1 MLQISNIFPSNCN
14 VLNWNQNKQKF
25 PEIFDNF
32 EVSQNVLRKT
42 KTIEEKLKW

>member
-14 VLNWNQNKQKF
+14 VLNWSQNKQKF

-32 EVSQNVLRKT
+32 EVSQNVLRNT